1 MVDRDETP
9 DLPSERLDAGGWAH
23 AETTT
28 ETLFRLPTIQVVGTT
43 VLYEDAELRAR
54 LRGATDG
61 DLDAPW
67 RFFFTTRLDFR
78 PPLAPG
84 IGPAALL
91 PTVATEA
98 RRTFADDLRERGFRD
113 VDRGR
118 TQRARTRSGERLR
131 LTKYTARYAVAW
143 GDGFD
148 VDIEGWLGVWVRKG
162 SFRLAGG
169 AYPTRGFTELLTAVG
184 EEAPNDPREYR
195 GDLLDLI
202 RAVE

>member
-1 MVDRDETP
+1 MSDRDGTP
-9 DLPSERLDAGGWAH
+9 DPPTERLDAGGWERT
-23 AETTT
+23 ETTT
-28 ETLFRLPTIQVVGTT
+28 ETLFSLPTMQVTGETM
-43 VLYEDAELRAR
+43 LYEDTDLRRRVRA
-54 LRGATDG
+54 ATDG
-61 DLDAPW
+61 DLDLPW
-67 RFFFTTRLDFR
+67 RFFFATRLTFR

-84 IGPAALL
+84 IGSAALL
-91 PTVATEA
+91 PTVTMEA
-98 RRTFADDLRERGFRD
+98 RRTFAGDLRERGFRN

-162 SFRLAGG
+162 TFRLAGG
-169 AYPTRGFTELLTAVG
+169 AYPTRGFAELLTAVG
-184 EEAPNDPREYR
+184 EDAPSDPREYR